1 MKNKFVYLVTIVLAV
16 LYLVA
21 GHYFAVQGLS
31 FFKEKSP
38 TDVVEARVVKLLPA
52 ADGAKFE
59 QIRFEAELLSGRQQG
74 VKVTAAQNKAGSFA
88 VGRDVAVG
96 DKVLLLPDRSSQG
109 EWSYAE
115 HLRSNVLM
123 WLFAVFALSIIA
135 FGRMQGVNTLISLIF
150 CCLSIF
156 AVFVPAILSGK
167 NVYCWTILT
176 CAFIVVTNLLPKSVK
191 RLIYMDADIICKGE
205 LLPLWQT
212 DLQGR
217 VLGAVRDWGEEK
229 SCVRIGL
236 KNGRYFNSGVLLM
249 DLVKWRQQK
258 LTQKLFRWL
267 EQVGDT
273 KILWGD
279 QDALNGVIDG
289 DFVELPK
296 KYNCIIINNTLLKA
310 DPEDV
315 IVHYIDYIKPWHIYC
330 LDSDE
335 KKLYWRYVKKS
346 LWDDLQPMDG
356 HTVDTTV
363 MTARV
368 LYKEGSYEKA
378 ISYYEAL
385 LKYFLKDKYT

>member
-1 MKNKFVYLVTIVLAV
+1 MAEQIHIGFGIDKNFGRFAGITITSLVHNNIQHDLNIHIVYDQLLPEDMDRLKKTEQLYRNLTLHFYQITSTEGMTFIVPPGHITQAMYYRYLFAEMLPPEITKI
-16 LYLVA
+16 LYL
-21 GHYFAVQGLS
+21 
-31 FFKEKSP
+31 
-38 TDVVEARVVKLLPA
+38 
-52 ADGAKFE
+52 
-59 QIRFEAELLSGRQQG
+59 
-74 VKVTAAQNKAGSFA
+74 
-88 VGRDVAVG
+88 
-96 DKVLLLPDRSSQG
+96 
-109 EWSYAE
+109 
-115 HLRSNVLM
+115 
-123 WLFAVFALSIIA
+123 
-135 FGRMQGVNTLISLIF
+135 
-150 CCLSIF
+150 
-156 AVFVPAILSGK
+156 
-167 NVYCWTILT
+167 
-176 CAFIVVTNLLPKSVK
+176 
-191 RLIYMDADIICKGE
+191 DADIICKGD

-217 VLGAVRDWGEEK
+217 VLGAVRDWGEDR
-229 SCVRIGL
+229 SCGRIGL

-258 LTQKLFRWL
+258 LFQWL
-267 EQVGDT
+267 EQVGNT

-335 KKLYWRYVKKS
+335 KKLYWRYVQKS
-346 LWDDLQPMDG
+346 LWDDLQPLDG

-378 ISYYEAL
+378 VSYYEAL

>member
-1 MKNKFVYLVTIVLAV
+1 MAEQIHIGFGIDKNFGRFAGITITSLVHNNIQHDLNIHIVYDELLPEDMDRLKKTEQLYRNLTLHFYQITSTEGMTFIVPPGHITQAMYYRYLFAEMLPPEITKI
-16 LYLVA
+16 LYL
-21 GHYFAVQGLS
+21 
-31 FFKEKSP
+31 
-38 TDVVEARVVKLLPA
+38 
-52 ADGAKFE
+52 
-59 QIRFEAELLSGRQQG
+59 
-74 VKVTAAQNKAGSFA
+74 
-88 VGRDVAVG
+88 
-96 DKVLLLPDRSSQG
+96 
-109 EWSYAE
+109 
-115 HLRSNVLM
+115 
-123 WLFAVFALSIIA
+123 
-135 FGRMQGVNTLISLIF
+135 
-150 CCLSIF
+150 
-156 AVFVPAILSGK
+156 
-167 NVYCWTILT
+167 
-176 CAFIVVTNLLPKSVK
+176 
-191 RLIYMDADIICKGE
+191 DADIICKGD

-217 VLGAVRDWGEEK
+217 VLGAVRDWGEDR
-229 SCVRIGL
+229 SCGRIGL

-258 LTQKLFRWL
+258 LFQWL
-267 EQVGDT
+267 EQVGNT

-310 DPEDV
+310 APEDV

-330 LDSDE
+330 LDSEE
-335 KKLYWRYVKKS
+335 KKLYWRYVQKS
-346 LWDDLQPMDG
+346 LWDDLQPLDG

-378 ISYYEAL
+378 VSYYEAL

>member
-1 MKNKFVYLVTIVLAV
+1 MAEQIHIGFGIDKNFGRFAGITITSLVHNNIQHDLNIHIVYDELLPEDMDRLKKTEQLYRNLTLHFYQITSTEGMTFVVPPGHITQAMYYRYLFAEMLPPEITKI
-16 LYLVA
+16 LYL
-21 GHYFAVQGLS
+21 
-31 FFKEKSP
+31 
-38 TDVVEARVVKLLPA
+38 
-52 ADGAKFE
+52 
-59 QIRFEAELLSGRQQG
+59 
-74 VKVTAAQNKAGSFA
+74 
-88 VGRDVAVG
+88 
-96 DKVLLLPDRSSQG
+96 
-109 EWSYAE
+109 
-115 HLRSNVLM
+115 
-123 WLFAVFALSIIA
+123 
-135 FGRMQGVNTLISLIF
+135 
-150 CCLSIF
+150 
-156 AVFVPAILSGK
+156 
-167 NVYCWTILT
+167 
-176 CAFIVVTNLLPKSVK
+176 
-191 RLIYMDADIICKGE
+191 DADIICKGDI
-205 LLPLWQT
+205 LSLWQT

-217 VLGAVRDWGEEK
+217 VLGAVRDWGEAK
-229 SCVRIGL
+229 SCGRIGL

-249 DLVKWRQQK
+249 DLVKWRQQQ
-258 LTQKLFRWL
+258 LTQKL
-267 EQVGDT
+267 EQIGST

-335 KKLYWRYVKKS
+335 KKLYWRYVQKS
-346 LWDDLQPMDG
+346 LWDDLQPLDG

-378 ISYYEAL
+378 VSYYEAL

>member
-1 MKNKFVYLVTIVLAV
+1 MAEQIHIGFGIDKNFGRFAGITITSLVHNNIQHDLNIHIVYDELLPEDMDRLKKTEQLYRNLTLHFYRITSTEGMTFIVPPGHITQAMYYRYLFAEMLPPEITKI
-16 LYLVA
+16 LYL
-21 GHYFAVQGLS
+21 
-31 FFKEKSP
+31 
-38 TDVVEARVVKLLPA
+38 
-52 ADGAKFE
+52 
-59 QIRFEAELLSGRQQG
+59 
-74 VKVTAAQNKAGSFA
+74 
-88 VGRDVAVG
+88 
-96 DKVLLLPDRSSQG
+96 
-109 EWSYAE
+109 
-115 HLRSNVLM
+115 
-123 WLFAVFALSIIA
+123 
-135 FGRMQGVNTLISLIF
+135 
-150 CCLSIF
+150 
-156 AVFVPAILSGK
+156 
-167 NVYCWTILT
+167 
-176 CAFIVVTNLLPKSVK
+176 
-191 RLIYMDADIICKGE
+191 DADIICKGD

-217 VLGAVRDWGEEK
+217 VLGAVRDWGEDR
-229 SCVRIGL
+229 SCGRIGL

-258 LTQKLFRWL
+258 LFQWL
-267 EQVGDT
+267 EQVGNT

-310 DPEDV
+310 APEDV

-330 LDSDE
+330 LDSEE
-335 KKLYWRYVKKS
+335 KKLYWRYVQKS
-346 LWDDLQPMDG
+346 LWDDLQPLDG

-378 ISYYEAL
+378 VSYYEAL